1 MDNVDLYIKAFRGG
15 FSGIMRWPQLDELWN
30 KVRADAAG
38 GWYIYAVGE
47 SPPEA
52 PADDEQVMR
61 FLEEIDIVI
70 RTDHGEDYC
79 GIVYA
84 DSRDHPKF
92 VKIYDPNNLGVV
104 CGFSENP
111 PLPGWTLSKLKP
123 VNLPQALPP
132 PADRRRWWRRL
143 FN

>member
-1 MDNVDLYIKAFRGG
+1 MDSADAYIKTFRGR
-15 FSGIMRWPQLDELWN
+15 FSGIMRWAQLGELWN

-38 GWYIYAVGE
+38 GWYIYAIGE

-52 PADDEQVMR
+52 PADGDQVRR
-61 FLEEIDIVI
+61 FLEEIDSVI
-70 RTDHGEDYC
+70 RKDHGEDYC
-79 GIVYA
+79 GIVYT
-84 DSRDHPKF
+84 DSREHPEF

-104 CGFSENP
+104 CGTSENP

-123 VNLPQALPP
+123 VNLPQAFPV
-132 PADRRRWWRRL
+132 PANRRRWWRRL

>member
-1 MDNVDLYIKAFRGG
+1 MDHVDAYIKAFKGG
-15 FSGIMRWPQLDELWN
+15 FSGIMRWPQLDDLWN
-30 KVRADAAG
+30 RVRADAAG
-38 GWYIYAVGE
+38 GWYIYAIGE

-52 PADDEQVMR
+52 PANGEQLMR
-61 FLEEIDIVI
+61 FLEAIDIVI
-70 RTDHGEDYC
+70 RKDHGEDYC

-84 DSRDHPKF
+84 DSRESPEF

-111 PLPGWTLSKLKP
+111 PLPGWTLSKSKP
-123 VNLPQALPP
+123 VNLPQAFPP
-132 PADRRRWWRRL
+132 PANRRWWWRAL